1 MSTDNPALTASR
13 LLAAAALGSDD
24 PRTIA
29 LCYLGALAPFGA
41 DAIGDSL
48 TKAIDTPDVLET
60 VMGSLAVF
68 FARRRAPTATTAPSA
83 ATATPAD
90 TPKASEPIA
99 PAASPPVAPSV
110 PVSDAVPPAVA
121 APTFVPSPEQGVYR
135 FAPVPMVHPMA
146 PRVCVMGGPARVLA
160 VAKPPARP
168 STFVPAY
175 VAEEQKRAE
184 AEREPAPDDPAW
196 AGAEILARYTRML
209 TNNPD
214 ARVRIECEIRETV
227 AYLAC
232 GERDWSRGVF
242 TGGVGLDVPNA
253 CATDVREKA
262 EEVRE
267 YVDGLSGDALMATLV
282 DVCTRFDVLL
292 ASQSGGFRLRREAMV
307 RKVKDVLN
315 QSSNI
320 VRQRRDRAREDA
332 ANATA
337 TAMYTNEIVRLV
349 LGENG
354 IGVDALKRS
363 NAIPANVASGY
374 TLTAALSAPD
384 AAGKEAV
391 LRAFLAGFTWWGLH
405 RAHEAVSAMYAEKNA
420 APATPPNVR
429 ASNIEEIVEL
439 AYGETGVGF
448 DTVDGEASD
457 HDGKVA
463 ELRAYL
469 DAASDAD
476 VLDALVDV
484 RERHAKAYPATYPTP
499 AAPVTKTVDTH
510 AN

>member
-1 MSTDNPALTASR
+1 MPPTDNPALAASR
-13 LLAAAALGSDD
+13 LLAAAALGTDD

-41 DAIGDSL
+41 DAIGANL
-48 TKAIDTPDVLET
+48 TKALDAPDVLET

-68 FARRRAPTATTAPSA
+68 FARRRAPTAAPTTPVDAPKATEAVAPVAPAPVAPSPPAPAPAVA
-83 ATATPAD
+83 ATATP
-90 TPKASEPIA
+90 
-99 PAASPPVAPSV
+99 
-110 PVSDAVPPAVA
+110 
-121 APTFVPSPEQGVYR
+121 TFVPSSDPMPYR
-135 FAPVPMVHPMA
+135 FAPVPMAHPMA
-146 PRVCVMGGPARVLA
+146 SHGCVAGRSSPLFPAPTAR
-160 VAKPPARP
+160 PTRP

-184 AEREPAPDDPAW
+184 AEREPATDDPAW

-209 TNNPD
+209 TSNPD

-267 YVDGLSGDALMATLV
+267 YVDGLSGDVLMATLT

-307 RKVKDVLN
+307 RKVKDVIN
-315 QSSNI
+315 QSSNL
-320 VRQRRDRAREDA
+320 VRQRQERAREDA
-332 ANATA
+332 ANVTA

-354 IGVDALKRS
+354 VGVEALKRS

-384 AAGKEAV
+384 DVGREAA
-391 LRAFLAGFTWWGLH
+391 LRAFLAGYTWWGLH

-420 APATPPNVR
+420 APATPPSVR
-429 ASNIEEIVEL
+429 ATNIEEIVTL

-457 HDGKVA
+457 HDGKVT

-469 DAASDAD
+469 TAASDAD

-484 RERHAKAYPATYPTP
+484 RERHAKAYPAPT
-499 AAPVTKTVDTH
+499 APVTKTVDVH